1 MEEWF
6 EYIFF
11 QNQGKNYEIF
21 KENFIRIKIIFT
33 IELNTLILIYV
44 SFFRTWFTNPLIY
57 IYNLYKFYD
66 NIKVSSRE

>member
-21 KENFIRIKIIFT
+21 KENFIRIKISFT

-44 SFFRTWFTNPLIY
+44 FSFRTWFMIYIYINPLIY
-57 IYNLYKFYD
+57 IYIIYINST
-66 NIKVSSRE
+66 II